1 MIHLYNKNKKKI
13 AGLIDY
19 KNLSIEKILESG
31 DKTLSFSYP
40 KTSNY
45 YFNIEEECYIRTKED
60 EFVVKEKNVQRDY
73 TEFKCVLNLEDLEG
87 KPFERYESVEQ
98 PIDKS
103 LALALVGTG
112 WIVGKCSL
120 KKKRTVRM
128 SNCSS
133 LEIIR
138 EIKKTYRCDLV
149 FNTLSKTID
158 VYEHLGEDKG
168 TYFIDSLNLKELSI
182 QGNSYQYYTR
192 IIPIGKDDLRITDI
206 NNGKEY
212 VENYQYSSKVKTV
225 YWKDDRYT
233 IVENLKEDA
242 EAKLDEISKP
252 YRAYA
257 ADIINLAKIS
267 DDYKDILDYKLG
279 DTINLIS
286 KDNKFRD
293 KQRIVK
299 IVEHPD
305 EHELDTIELA
315 NTILS
320 FEERQ
325 TEFQEA
331 ADTVDNITTDNG
343 TIDGSTIDSIKTNQ
357 ISDFEVNVVKITDLT
372 AVNAK
377 IHNLESHNVTI
388 TGKLTA
394 VEGKIG
400 TLTTNVASIEKLT
413 VTHSAQINDLQ
424 AGKASIGQLEAT
436 NATIK
441 VLEANVGKIDTLVSG
456 NLSSEN
462 IQTGGITGNSLNM
475 KTIFVD
481 DANILSVNASK
492 IHAGEINTNKVKIT
506 SDDGGIEIVG
516 ATQQF
521 KDKNNKVRI
530 QMGKDTQGNFNF
542 IIRGEDGTT
551 TLIDHTGVKEKAIAD
566 DLIKSNMI
574 SSNAVGE
581 KQIDYSSFSE
591 GFNKETNTHTLNS
604 TKIKLNNQNQTL
616 DVAFNSLKTQSDNNK
631 SLTESHSTTIGVMQ
645 GQISTAINNTQIVK
659 DGQTILLK
667 DDYNRTVETVD
678 SLKSTIG
685 SHTTQL
691 NQATGKINNVETKV
705 NTVERDL
712 NSITA
717 RVSSTEINI
726 TNVTNLANAA
736 NNKIDNLKIGGR
748 NLLKGTDKYLE
759 TVPGRFTD
767 ICIATSPN
775 SLAGKTV
782 TISVDIVAQGLTP
795 GEKDRLGAELAIGF
809 EDGTTQYIGCWL
821 SSSVGDYNG
830 RFSRTYNIPNKPI
843 KEIYYCGIYI
853 QCNAKKVKLGRL
865 KLEFGN
871 KATDW
876 TPAPEEVEEQI
887 TSTTNKVAIIETT
900 LNSITSRVS
909 SVETTNS
916 NLNGQITNLS
926 TRMTEAEVKILPKS
940 IINTVSSQFYK
951 KDETNSI
958 FASKTE
964 LKQTSDGFNMYLQQ
978 TGGTNEIL
986 NSKCLNSTDFMYIG
1000 GHTGSPI
1007 VKLFKGKPNIQFTVK
1022 NYGSAGGFQTASIP
1036 VTEGEKHTLAFEY
1049 VFERGME
1056 SYVEIHYYTKEHT
1069 GFGAWPDVKKEIP
1082 YSKQLGNR
1090 GKLNYTTT
1098 VPPRAKWMKFYIY
1111 TTYDGVDSAH
1121 YPYAHAY
1128 IDNLRCF
1135 RGEVAGNWCPAAEE
1149 MYTANIKF
1157 NRNGIEQTYNNQYLS
1172 RWGADALE
1180 FLTPS
1185 GVRKLAI
1192 DRSQFCTYNFNDGN
1206 FLSFFG
1212 ATQNASHSMIFG
1224 NALSSSR
1231 HCAFFDIS
1239 HQPEAID
1246 DSKPITNLNSYFRI
1260 NFFDYDDQVK
1270 GTHIYK
1276 YPMYIHQNL
1285 YIDNNAKVTQDL
1297 EVWGDIAAKRN
1308 LDAKR
1313 ITCRSGIDMM
1323 KMSVENLYATK
1334 YGFGSGCIV
1343 KGDGY
1348 RLELGG
1354 TSKGDTGG
1362 TKIGVADEYGN
1373 ISNTIWISAFNFI
1386 WNKADWNFGG
1396 HNIYDA
1402 HVYGAYTLTG
1412 SPGGTV
1418 GCDAISTEAML
1429 LQEDFSEYDDKNNA
1443 VVVNINEAV
1452 KSVYAINKKL
1462 ESENAQLKQENENL
1476 NKELE
1481 TTKNALDTILMNAV

>member
-98 PIDKS
+98 PIDKA
-103 LALALVGTG
+103 LALALAGTG
-112 WIVGKCSL
+112 WIVGKYNL

-149 FNTLSKTID
+149 FNTLAKTID
-158 VYEHLGEDKG
+158 VHEHLGEDKG

-182 QGNSYQYYTR
+182 QGNSYRYYTR

-252 YRAYA
+252 YRAYV

-357 ISDFEVNVVKITDLT
+357 ISDFEVNVAKITDLT

-424 AGKASIGQLEAT
+424 AGKASVGQLEAT

-678 SLKSTIG
+678 SLKSTIR

-691 NQATGKINNVETKV
+691 NQSTGKINNVETKV
-705 NTVERDL
+705 NTVERNL

-717 RVSSTEINI
+717 RVSSTEVNI
-726 TNVTNLANAA
+726 TNVTNLANTT
-736 NNKIDNLKIGGR
+736 NNK
-748 NLLKGTDKYLE
+748 
-759 TVPGRFTD
+759 V
-767 ICIATSPN
+767 
-775 SLAGKTV
+775 
-782 TISVDIVAQGLTP
+782 SV
-795 GEKDRLGAELAIGF
+795 
-809 EDGTTQYIGCWL
+809 
-821 SSSVGDYNG
+821 
-830 RFSRTYNIPNKPI
+830 
-843 KEIYYCGIYI
+843 
-853 QCNAKKVKLGRL
+853 
-865 KLEFGN
+865 
-871 KATDW
+871 
-876 TPAPEEVEEQI
+876 
-887 TSTTNKVAIIETT
+887 IETA

-909 SVETTNS
+909 SVETTNA

-926 TRMTEAEVKILPKS
+926 TRMAEAEVKILPKS
-940 IINTVSSQFYK
+940 IISTVSSQFYK

-1000 GHTGSPI
+1000 GHTGNPI

-1135 RGEVAGNWCPAAEE
+1135 RGEVAGNWCSAAEE
-1149 MYTANIKF
+1149 MYAANIKF

-1308 LDAKR
+1308 LDVKR

>member
-45 YFNIEEECYIRTKED
+45 YFDIEEECYIRTKED

-98 PIDKS
+98 PIDKA
-103 LALALVGTG
+103 LALALAGTG
-112 WIVGKCSL
+112 WIVGKYNL

-158 VYEHLGEDKG
+158 VHEHLGEDKG
-168 TYFIDSLNLKELSI
+168 SYFIDSLNLKELSI

-343 TIDGSTIDSIKTNQ
+343 TVDGSTIDSIKTNQ
-357 ISDFEVNVVKITDLT
+357 ISDFEVNVAKITDLT

-462 IQTGGITGNSLNM
+462 IQTGGITSDKL
-475 KTIFVD
+475 TI
-481 DANILSVNASK
+481 ANGFITNAMIANLDVSKVNA
-492 IHAGEINTNKVKIT
+492 GDINTNKFRIT
-506 SDDGGIEIVG
+506 SDSGNMLISDNTIQIRD
-516 ATQQF
+516 T
-521 KDKNNKVRI
+521 NRVRVQI
-530 QMGKDTQGNFNF
+530 GKDASNDYNMYVWDSNGNLMFDATGLKANGIKNK
-542 IIRGEDGTT
+542 IIRDDMISDNANIDGHKLNINSVITQINNGSTTIKSSKVQIDGT
-551 TLIDHTGVKEKAIAD
+551 
-566 DLIKSNMI
+566 
-574 SSNAVGE
+574 
-581 KQIDYSSFSE
+581 
-591 GFNKETNTHTLNS
+591 
-604 TKIKLNNQNQTL
+604 NQTL
-616 DVAFNSLKTQSDNNK
+616 DIAFNSLKTQSDNNK
-631 SLTESHSTTIGVMQ
+631 SLTESHSTTIGIMQ
-645 GQISTAINNTQIVK
+645 GKISTAINNTQIVK
-659 DGQTILLK
+659 NGQTVLLK

-685 SHTTQL
+685 SHITQL

-705 NTVERDL
+705 NTVERNL

-717 RVSSTEINI
+717 RVSSTELNI
-726 TNVTNLANAA
+726 TNVTNLANTT
-736 NNKIDNLKIGGR
+736 NNK
-748 NLLKGTDKYLE
+748 
-759 TVPGRFTD
+759 V
-767 ICIATSPN
+767 
-775 SLAGKTV
+775 
-782 TISVDIVAQGLTP
+782 SV
-795 GEKDRLGAELAIGF
+795 
-809 EDGTTQYIGCWL
+809 
-821 SSSVGDYNG
+821 
-830 RFSRTYNIPNKPI
+830 
-843 KEIYYCGIYI
+843 
-853 QCNAKKVKLGRL
+853 
-865 KLEFGN
+865 
-871 KATDW
+871 
-876 TPAPEEVEEQI
+876 
-887 TSTTNKVAIIETT
+887 IETT

-909 SVETTNS
+909 SVETTNA

-926 TRMTEAEVKILPKS
+926 TRMAEAEVKILPKS
-940 IINTVSSQFYK
+940 IISTVSSQFYK

-1000 GHTGSPI
+1000 GHTGNPI

-1082 YSKQLGNR
+1082 YSKSLGNR

-1297 EVWGDIAAKRN
+1297 EVWGDIAAKIN
-1308 LDAKR
+1308 LDVKR